1 MADFIGLEAHL
12 AGWRAG
18 DPRRDATAAAVLA
31 LAAGCHAL
39 ARVIRSAAAP
49 GQLAAQRGT
58 GAAGDLQKELDVRA
72 NDILARS
79 LAAAPVAAL
88 ASEELEA
95 PLALTAGAPVVVAV
109 DPLDGSSNIE
119 TGAPLGTIFSILPTP
134 AGLTGAEPAAFLQP
148 GAAQIAAGYV
158 IYGPQTTLALTLGS
172 GTDIFA
178 YDDDGGLTR
187 IVAGAGVPERTREI
201 AINASNYR
209 HWDAPIRVWFDDC
222 LAGAEGPRGE
232 DFNLRWTAAMV
243 AEAQRIL
250 LRGGVYLYPAD
261 ARSGYH
267 DGRLRLIYEGNPIA
281 FLMEQAGARAST
293 GRARMLDRV
302 PQKLH
307 ERTPLIFGSRAE
319 VERLERYHLDPHP
332 IGETSALFGRRGLFR
347 A

>member
-1 MADFIGLEAHL
+1 MADFISLENHL
-12 AGWRAG
+12 AGFATG
-18 DPRRDATAAAVLA
+18 DARRDATAAAILA
-31 LAAGCHAL
+31 LAAGCREL
-39 ARVIRSAAAP
+39 AEVIRTAGAP

-72 NDILARS
+72 NDILARA

-95 PLALTAGAPVVVAV
+95 PLPLTAGAPVLVAV
-109 DPLDGSSNIE
+109 DPLDGSSNIG
-119 TGAPLGTIFSILPTP
+119 TGAALGTIFSILPTP
-134 AGLTGAEPAAFLQP
+134 AGRTGAEPAAFLQP

-158 IYGPQTTLALTLGS
+158 IYGPQTSLALTLGS

-178 YDDDGGLTR
+178 DDGSGLVR
-187 IVAGAGVPERTREI
+187 VLAGADVPERTREI
-201 AINASNYR
+201 AVNASNYR

-250 LRGGVYLYPAD
+250 LRGGIYLYPAD

-267 DGRLRLIYEGNPIA
+267 DGRLRLIYEGNPLA
-281 FLMEQAGARAST
+281 FLMEQAGGRAST
-293 GRARMLDRV
+293 GRARVLDRV

-332 IGETSALFGRRGLFR
+332 IGEKSALFGRRGLFR